1 MWWIVCVHHPIE
13 AVDLCILWVS
23 VLCFKVVDWWPS
35 ALRWLHHEMSTMFY
49 FEVRL
54 IIYFISDN
62 NTKIDIESFKN
73 EGKFKISHKSP
84 AIDLHVWMRKRE
96 ERERK
101 RFCILWCS
109 VLMLGL
115 NQWDIMCSSLSDICV
130 NIIV

>member
-23 VLCFKVVDWWPS
+23 VLCFKVADWWPS

-84 AIDLHVWMRKRE
+84 AICMFEWGKERR
-96 ERERK
+96 EREK
-101 RFCILWCS
+101 EVLHFVVFCSHAWPESMRYNVLIS
-109 VLMLGL
+109 VWHL
-115 NQWDIMCSSLSDICV
+115 C
-130 NIIV
+130 